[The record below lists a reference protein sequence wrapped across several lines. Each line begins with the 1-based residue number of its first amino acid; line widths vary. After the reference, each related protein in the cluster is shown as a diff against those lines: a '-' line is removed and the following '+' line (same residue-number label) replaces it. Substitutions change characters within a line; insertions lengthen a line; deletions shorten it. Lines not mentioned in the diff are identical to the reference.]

1 MSDASSSSP
10 SKSQHATE
18 YPADSSHDTVHSGEL
33 PLRHAGNAPD
43 AAAVVH
49 QDGELVLV
57 ATPIGNLADISRRAI
72 ETLQASDL
80 ILCEDTRTSARLLR
94 EYGIHTKTRPLHDH
108 NEDRQIPALL
118 HALAAG
124 QRIAVI
130 SDAGTP
136 LMSDPGYRL
145 VRAVVAEGARVSAIP
160 GPNAAIM
167 ALTLSGLPPHPFLF
181 SGFLPPRE
189 AARRE
194 VLARLHAAE
203 CAGLAA
209 TLIWH
214 EAPHRLA
221 EMLAT
226 LAAVLG
232 PARPAAVTRELTK
245 RFEEVRRGTLADLAA
260 HYGEHPARGEIT
272 VVVGPPLEDDSTAT
286 DLDSQLRTALRTLS
300 VKDAAALVAGIT
312 SLPRRTVY
320 ARALELARDES

>member
-18 YPADSSHDTVHSGEL
+18 HPGDGSHDPVHSGESS
-33 PLRHAGNAPD
+33 LRHAGNAADTVP
-43 AAAVVH
+43 VVH
-49 QDGELVLV
+49 QGGELVLV
-57 ATPIGNLADISRRAI
+57 ATPIGNLADMSRRAI
-72 ETLQASDL
+72 ETLQSSDL

-94 EYGIHTKTRPLHDH
+94 EYGIHTRTRPLHDH

-118 HALAAG
+118 EALGAG

-145 VRAVVAEGARVSAIP
+145 VRAVVAEGGRVSAVP

-189 AARRE
+189 AARRD
-194 VLARLHAAE
+194 VLATLHAAE

-221 EMLAT
+221 DMLAT
-226 LAAVLG
+226 LADVMGA
-232 PARPAAVTRELTK
+232 ARRAAVARELTK
-245 RFEEVRRGTLADLAA
+245 RFEEVRRGTLAELAA
-260 HYGEHPARGEIT
+260 HYAENAARGEIT
-272 VVVGPPLEDDSTAT
+272 VVLGPPAGDDSTAT
-286 DLDSQLRTALRTLS
+286 DLDSQLRAALQTLS

-320 ARALELARDES
+320 ARALELARERS

>member
-1 MSDASSSSP
+1 M
-10 SKSQHATE
+10 
-18 YPADSSHDTVHSGEL
+18 
-33 PLRHAGNAPD
+33 
-43 AAAVVH
+43 H
-49 QDGELVLV
+49 QGGELVLV
-57 ATPIGNLADISRRAI
+57 ATPIGNLADMSRRAI
-72 ETLQASDL
+72 ETLQSSDL

-94 EYGIHTKTRPLHDH
+94 EYGIHTRTRPLHDH

-118 HALAAG
+118 EALGAG

-145 VRAVVAEGARVSAIP
+145 VRAVVAEGGRVSAVP

-189 AARRE
+189 AARRD
-194 VLARLHAAE
+194 VLATLHAAE

-221 EMLAT
+221 DMLAT
-226 LAAVLG
+226 LADVMGA
-232 PARPAAVTRELTK
+232 ARRAAVARELTK
-245 RFEEVRRGTLADLAA
+245 RFEEVRRGTLAELAA
-260 HYGEHPARGEIT
+260 HYAENAARGEIT
-272 VVVGPPLEDDSTAT
+272 VVLGPPAGDDSTAT
-286 DLDSQLRTALRTLS
+286 DLDSQLRAALQTLS

-320 ARALELARDES
+320 ARALELARERS

>member
-18 YPADSSHDTVHSGEL
+18 HPAATSHDPVHSGESS
-33 PLRHAGNAPD
+33 LRHDANAPD
-43 AAAVVH
+43 TVSVMH
-49 QDGELVLV
+49 HDGELVLV
-57 ATPIGNLADISRRAI
+57 ATPIGNLGDISRRAI

-94 EYGIHTKTRPLHDH
+94 EYGIHTRTRPLHDH

-118 HALAAG
+118 HALGAG

-145 VRAVVAEGARVSAIP
+145 VRAVVAEGVRVSAVP

-167 ALTLSGLPPHPFLF
+167 ALTLSGLPPHPFMF

-194 VLARLHAAE
+194 VLAQLHAAE

-226 LAAVLG
+226 LADVLG
-232 PARPAAVTRELTK
+232 PGRPAAVARELTK

-260 HYGEHPARGEIT
+260 HYGEHAARGEIT
-272 VVVGPPLEDDSTAT
+272 VVVGPPLASDSTAD
-286 DLDSQLRTALRTLS
+286 DLDSQLRAALRTLS

-320 ARALELARDES
+320 ARALELAREAS

>member
-10 SKSQHATE
+10 SKSQHAAE
-18 YPADSSHDTVHSGEL
+18 YPTDIPPATVHSGET
-33 PLRHAGNAPD
+33 PPRHAGNADEDIP
-43 AAAVVH
+43 VVH
-49 QDGELVLV
+49 RPGELVLV
-57 ATPIGNLADISRRAI
+57 STPIGNLGDMSHRAVA
-72 ETLQASDL
+72 TLESVDL

-94 EYGIHTKTRPLHDH
+94 EYGIHTRNRPLHDH

-118 HALAAG
+118 DALGTG

-145 VRAVVAEGARVSAIP
+145 VRAVVAAGGHVTAVP
-160 GPNAAIM
+160 GPNAAVM
-167 ALTLSGLPPHPFLF
+167 ALTLSGLPPHPFMF

-194 VLARLHAAE
+194 VLAQLHAAE
-203 CAGLAA
+203 CAGLSA

-226 LAAVLG
+226 LADVMG
-232 PARPAAVTRELTK
+232 GDRPAAVARELTK
-245 RFEEVRRGTLADLAA
+245 RFEEVRRGTVAELAA
-260 HYGEHPARGEIT
+260 HYADSPARGEIT
-272 VVVGPPLEDDSTAT
+272 VVLGPPLQGDSTAT
-286 DLDSQLRTALRTLS
+286 DLDTQLREALRTLS

-320 ARALELARDES
+320 ARALELARGT

>member
-1 MSDASSSSP
+1 M
-10 SKSQHATE
+10 
-18 YPADSSHDTVHSGEL
+18 
-33 PLRHAGNAPD
+33 
-43 AAAVVH
+43 H

-232 PARPAAVTRELTK
+232 PARPAAVARELTK

>member
-1 MSDASSSSP
+1 
-10 SKSQHATE
+10 
-18 YPADSSHDTVHSGEL
+18 
-33 PLRHAGNAPD
+33 
-43 AAAVVH
+43 VH

-232 PARPAAVTRELTK
+232 PARPAAVARELTK

>member
-1 MSDASSSSP
+1 M
-10 SKSQHATE
+10 
-18 YPADSSHDTVHSGEL
+18 
-33 PLRHAGNAPD
+33 
-43 AAAVVH
+43 H

-57 ATPIGNLADISRRAI
+57 ATPIGNLGDMSRRAI

-94 EYGIHTKTRPLHDH
+94 EYGIHTRTRPLHDH

-118 HALAAG
+118 QALGAG

-145 VRAVVAEGARVSAIP
+145 VRAVVAEGVRVSAVP

-167 ALTLSGLPPHPFLF
+167 ALTLSGLPPHPFMF

-194 VLARLHAAE
+194 VLAQLHAAE

-226 LAAVLG
+226 LADVLG
-232 PARPAAVTRELTK
+232 PARPAAVARELTK

-260 HYGEHPARGEIT
+260 HYGEHAPRGEIT
-272 VVVGPPLEDDSTAT
+272 VVVGPPLADDSTAD

-320 ARALELARDES
+320 ARALELARETP

>member
-1 MSDASSSSP
+1 M
-10 SKSQHATE
+10 
-18 YPADSSHDTVHSGEL
+18 
-33 PLRHAGNAPD
+33 
-43 AAAVVH
+43 H

-145 VRAVVAEGARVSAIP
+145 VRAVVAEGARVSAVP

-232 PARPAAVTRELTK
+232 PARPAAVARELTK